1 MFLCLLF
8 SERRGLLSD
17 NHTAHHIQP
26 SVFPSRKNVAECK
39 SSCEVVYL
47 TSGHTST
54 GLLLLT
60 GAIKRSASQTSAQQP
75 SLYSVRQHANQEL
88 TSRDCILARTLLA
101 SRRCEDQQLI
111 LKTSHHSPLCLLDN
125 PSKCQP
131 CGYPRTKVRLK
142 LPETSPSED
151 QTNTYECTIKC

>member
-39 SSCEVVYL
+39 SSCDVVYL

-60 GAIKRSASQTSAQQP
+60 GGIKSSASQTSAQQP

-88 TSRDCILARTLLA
+88 ASRDCILARTLLA
-101 SRRCEDQQLI
+101 SRRCERPAIDLEDFTPQPI
-111 LKTSHHSPLCLLDN
+111 GLLDN